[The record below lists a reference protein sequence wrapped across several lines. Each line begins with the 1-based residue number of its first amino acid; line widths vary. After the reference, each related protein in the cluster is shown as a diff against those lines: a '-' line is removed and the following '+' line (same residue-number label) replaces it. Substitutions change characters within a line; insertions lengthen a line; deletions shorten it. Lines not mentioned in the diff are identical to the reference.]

1 MGIAALVAIN
11 SFSENL
17 QTDMQK
23 QAKTLLGADLV
34 LRTSQPLNTEA
45 QAFVDSISGLGEKA
59 VEFSFSSM
67 VYFPKSGDTRLTQ
80 VTAVEGSY
88 PFYGTTN
95 AEPMQSVET
104 FKSGQKAVVERT
116 MMIQFG
122 AENGDSV
129 RVGGIPFEIEGTL
142 VSRPG
147 RSSVTGSVAPLVM
160 IPMDYLEATKLVQ
173 TGSRVNYAYFF
184 KLDDAVDIGK
194 IIEGREDFFRE
205 NKMRAETVSDRQRG
219 VSEAFRNLN
228 DFLSL
233 VSFIALLLG
242 CIGVASAV
250 HVYVKEKL
258 STVAVLRCLGVKGS
272 QAFLIF
278 LIQIAVV
285 GLIGSIIGAVLG
297 SAIQVVLPAV
307 LKDFLP
313 IDNISSDISWSAIGQ
328 GIGIGLSIAVL
339 FALLP
344 LLSIRKTSPLR
355 TLRASYNQD
364 TSSADPLRWL
374 VYLLIAAFII
384 GFAYLQIGE
393 WQGAIFFTLFIAFA
407 FLLLAGVAQLIMWLV
422 RRFFPVSWSFVM
434 RQGLANLYRPNNQTL
449 ILMVSIGLGTA
460 LIATLFVVQGLL
472 LGQVELSGSGDR
484 PNMILF
490 DIQTPQ
496 KEGVKKIVEDYDL
509 PVIQDVPIVTT
520 RLYSINGKTKRM
532 VEQDST
538 KSASNQATEQKADED
553 NDRGGQRGRSGRRGS
568 IYNREYRVTYRDTL
582 IESEEIEE
590 GEWIGAVDE
599 NTDTIPIS
607 IEQDIVEDFGVVLGD
622 ILVFNVQG
630 ALIPTKVASIRK
642 VDWARVQTNFRVVF
656 PRGVLEQAP
665 QFHVIVSKVSDSD
678 ASAKFQQALVQQ
690 YPNVSAIDLTLI
702 LKTVEDIL
710 NKVSFVIR
718 FMALFSILTGL
729 LVLISSLVISK
740 YQRIQESV
748 LLRTLG
754 ASRRQIFAINAV
766 EYSLL
771 GVLAAFTG
779 IGLSLLASW
788 ALAYFTFK
796 IPFTPD
802 WMPIIVVFGIIVA
815 LVVLIG
821 LWNSRDVVKKPPLA
835 ILRGES

>member
-1 MGIAALVAIN
+1 M
-11 SFSENL
+11 
-17 QTDMQK
+17 
-23 QAKTLLGADLV
+23 
-34 LRTSQPLNTEA
+34 
-45 QAFVDSISGLGEKA
+45 
-59 VEFSFSSM
+59 
-67 VYFPKSGDTRLTQ
+67 
-80 VTAVEGSY
+80 
-88 PFYGTTN
+88 
-95 AEPMQSVET
+95 
-104 FKSGQKAVVERT
+104 
-116 MMIQFG
+116 
-122 AENGDSV
+122 
-129 RVGGIPFEIEGTL
+129 
-142 VSRPG
+142 
-147 RSSVTGSVAPLVM
+147 
-160 IPMDYLEATKLVQ
+160 
-173 TGSRVNYAYFF
+173 
-184 KLDDAVDIGK
+184 
-194 IIEGREDFFRE
+194 
-205 NKMRAETVSDRQRG
+205 
-219 VSEAFRNLN
+219 
-228 DFLSL
+228 
-233 VSFIALLLG
+233 
-242 CIGVASAV
+242 
-250 HVYVKEKL
+250 
-258 STVAVLRCLGVKGS
+258 
-272 QAFLIF
+272 
-278 LIQIAVV
+278 
-285 GLIGSIIGAVLG
+285 
-297 SAIQVVLPAV
+297 
-307 LKDFLP
+307 
-313 IDNISSDISWSAIGQ
+313 
-328 GIGIGLSIAVL
+328 
-339 FALLP
+339 
-344 LLSIRKTSPLR
+344 
-355 TLRASYNQD
+355 
-364 TSSADPLRWL
+364 
-374 VYLLIAAFII
+374 
-384 GFAYLQIGE
+384 
-393 WQGAIFFTLFIAFA
+393 
-407 FLLLAGVAQLIMWLV
+407 
-422 RRFFPVSWSFVM
+422 
-434 RQGLANLYRPNNQTL
+434 
-449 ILMVSIGLGTA
+449 
-460 LIATLFVVQGLL
+460 
-472 LGQVELSGSGDR
+472 
-484 PNMILF
+484 
-490 DIQTPQ
+490 
-496 KEGVKKIVEDYDL
+496 
-509 PVIQDVPIVTT
+509 
-520 RLYSINGKTKRM
+520 
-532 VEQDST
+532 
-538 KSASNQATEQKADED
+538 
-553 NDRGGQRGRSGRRGS
+553 
-568 IYNREYRVTYRDTL
+568 TYRDTL